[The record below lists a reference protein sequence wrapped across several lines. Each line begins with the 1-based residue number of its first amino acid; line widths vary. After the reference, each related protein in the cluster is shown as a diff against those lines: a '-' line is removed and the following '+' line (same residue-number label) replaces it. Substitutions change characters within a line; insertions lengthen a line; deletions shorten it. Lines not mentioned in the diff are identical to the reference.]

1 MSQKNP
7 YEQELQ
13 HFIKTFK
20 EIFSGGKKSDTPQ
33 GPRKPFFKSKLNLF
47 FIGVVLLFFLFKM
60 FFVYVQPN
68 EYGIKIKIIGPG
80 GGIEEK
86 VYTTGLHFVFPSMQV
101 MEKFP
106 RDIQIIHLTKFP
118 NHYRRSDK
126 VIIAPAAHIQTY
138 DGYFVDVDL
147 SILYHI
153 TDPLKVIQKLG
164 KKGIYE
170 QAVIPKVIPAL
181 KKTLGKLTTEKFYDS
196 HLRVEEMNRA
206 KEILSGEFEEK
217 GLVVDQ
223 VFIRYFIYSD
233 EIQSN
238 IEEKKLK
245 DQLVFKNMAEAKAA
259 KEEAN
264 LKKVTEEGEAN
275 VAVLLEEGKAYMTT
289 KTAEKDAYVR
299 TMKAKANLMIK
310 LAEADKTRLKN
321 KALKSGGS
329 QNLVGLEMAKTLE
342 GIDTI
347 ILPSD
352 GAYGINPLNLKQTLK
367 TFEVQ

>member
-7 YEQELQ
+7 YEEELQ
-13 HFIKTFK
+13 HFINTIKN
-20 EIFSGGKKSDTPQ
+20 IFSGGNKSSTPR
-33 GPRKPFFKSKLNLF
+33 GPRKPILKSKINLV
-47 FIGVVLLFFLFKM
+47 FIGIVLLFFLFKI
-60 FFVYVQPN
+60 FFVYVEPN
-68 EYGIKIKIIGPG
+68 EYGIKIKMIGPG

-86 VYTTGLHFVFPSMQV
+86 VYTTGLHFVVPSVQT

-118 NHYRRSDK
+118 RHYRKSEK

-147 SILYHI
+147 SIFYHI
-153 TDPLKVIQKLG
+153 TDPLKVIQTIG
-164 KKGIYE
+164 KKGVYE

-196 HLRVEEMNRA
+196 HLRVEEMERA
-206 KEILSGEFEEK
+206 KEILSAEFQEK

-245 DQLVFKNMAEAKAA
+245 DQLVFKNQAEAKAA

-264 LKKVTEEGEAN
+264 LKKVTQEGEAN
-275 VAVLLEEGKAYMTT
+275 VAVILEEGKAYVTK
-289 KTAEKDAYVR
+289 KTAEKDSYVR
-299 TMKAKANLMIK
+299 TMKAKADLLVK

-352 GAYGINPLNLKQTLK
+352 GRSGINPLNLKQTLQ